1 MTFFVIVLYYIIN
14 GDLMQ
19 RFKPKRRLKKIAI
32 LKLILFIIFMIL
44 IFNAIKLI
52 RINLSSE
59 FLLKIAM
66 SDKRYQYKNKTD
78 TNIFSKAYNYAKENI
93 INKPETM
100 LVGNMKYVSN
110 NKVKNKT
117 SLKNENKKT
126 KENTYVNNMDD
137 ATIYIY
143 SSHQK
148 ESYSM
153 DYMEDYNVEA
163 DVLLASH
170 IMQEKLEKIGIK
182 TIVLEEDITKY
193 LNDNSLDYSYSYV
206 ASRYYLK
213 EDMNKYPNIKL
224 YIDLH
229 RDAAKKE
236 ATTTTINDKKCAKI
250 MFVIGREYDTYK
262 NNLSVANKLNEK
274 ITKLYPD
281 LSRGILEKSGEG
293 VNGIYNQDLGSN
305 IILLELGGNNNNL
318 DEVIN
323 TIELIVPIIG
333 EYINET

>member
-1 MTFFVIVLYYIIN
+1 
-14 GDLMQ
+14 MQ
-19 RFKPKRRLKKIAI
+19 RFKPKRRLKKMAI
-32 LKLILFIIFMIL
+32 LKLILFIILMIVT
-44 IFNAIKLI
+44 FKAIKLI
-52 RINLSSE
+52 SINLSSE
-59 FLLKIAM
+59 FLLKLII
-66 SDKRYQYKNKTD
+66 SDERYQYKDKDD

-93 INKPETM
+93 INKPDTM
-100 LVGNMKYVSN
+100 LVGNMEYVSN
-110 NKVKNKT
+110 SKKENKK
-117 SLKNENKKT
+117 SLKNERKEIKETNT
-126 KENTYVNNMDD
+126 KDTDD
-137 ATIYIY
+137 TLVYIY

-170 IMQEKLEKIGIK
+170 IMQERLNEIGIN
-182 TIVLEEDITKY
+182 TVVLEENITNY

-213 EDMNKYPNIKL
+213 QDMNKYKDIKL
-224 YIDLH
+224 FIDLH
-229 RDAAKKE
+229 RDAANKDV
-236 ATTTTINDKKCAKI
+236 TTTIINGKSCAKV
-250 MFVIGREYDTYK
+250 MFVIGKEYDTYK
-262 NNLSVANKLNEK
+262 NNLSVASLINEK
-274 ITKLYPD
+274 INKLYPN
-281 LSRGILEKSGEG
+281 LSRGVLEKEGEG
-293 VNGIYNQDLGSN
+293 VNGVYNQDLASN